1 MNFKKYSFA
10 IFIALIVVYWGT
22 LFLNGY
28 PEAFADDT
36 VYVGA
41 AIHFA
46 EQGRIWN
53 TLTPGLLEN
62 FNIFPYVTFYSW
74 LLGYWLK
81 ILGISTIAILAFWGF
96 INLFFS
102 ITLTICLRRLKIPY
116 YLIMAAILVY
126 TAGILEMGMRPNF
139 FANALFMGGLL
150 FLSSS
155 QRVWLGFG
163 WMMIGLSITT
173 LSYMVAFAFPL
184 GLAWIYLRYKS
195 TAEEPFCIYKD
206 IATVLTA
213 AVSTLLI
220 YGGSVEFRYLDWL
233 EAYTRVAKLNAT
245 PFDATNWKEG
255 WFYAWKSITNGWN
268 LLLFGSGYLL
278 SIVLLGVQI
287 HQWKSTPLRDRLLS
301 IIFFMGLI
309 FAGAL
314 YSVFLIL
321 IIPTWTLIY
330 VLVISHLNQQV
341 KGTRFNRYAVQGAL
355 LAVPLAIVLKV
366 IPFIFQTEYDP
377 QKLAEIKSHIQ
388 NHPEK
393 NLVISTDS
401 WRYIFDYRAPAG
413 TVCAEYCVPQEGRSW
428 VAHLR
433 TMKSKNENDLWI
445 LSAYYMEC
453 MIPDSQQRFTPLKAG
468 GRTFRSIRQYRN
480 EILLIP

>member
-1 MNFKKYSFA
+1 MNFKKYSFT
-10 IFIALIVVYWGT
+10 IFIALIVVYWGV
-22 LFLNGY
+22 LFLKGY

-46 EQGRIWN
+46 EKGRIWN

-62 FNIFPYVTFYSW
+62 FTIFPYVTFYSW
-74 LLGYWLK
+74 ILGYWLK
-81 ILGISTIAILAFWGF
+81 IGGISTTVILAFWGI
-96 INLFFS
+96 INLLFS
-102 ITLTICLRRLKIPY
+102 IGFAIALRKLKIPY

-139 FANALFMGGLL
+139 FANALFIGGLV

-155 QRVWLGFG
+155 KRVWLALG
-163 WMMIGLSITT
+163 WVMIGLSITT
-173 LSYMVAFAFPL
+173 LSYMIAFALPVGL
-184 GLAWIYLRYKS
+184 GWIYLRFK
-195 TAEEPFCIYKD
+195 TVGEEAFSIYKD
-206 IATVLTA
+206 IATVLLA
-213 AVSTLLI
+213 ALVTLLI

-245 PFDATNWKEG
+245 PFDATNWMEG

-268 LLLFGSGYLL
+268 LLLYGTGYLL
-278 SIVLLGVQI
+278 SVYLFAVQI
-287 HQWKSTPLRDRLLS
+287 SQWKSTPRVHLLVS
-301 IIFFMGLI
+301 IIYFVGLI

-330 VLVISHLNQQV
+330 VIVISHLNQQV
-341 KGTRFNRYAVQGAL
+341 RQTRINRFAIQGAL
-355 LAVPLAIVLKV
+355 LAVPLALVLKV
-366 IPFIFQTEYDP
+366 IPFFFQTEYDP
-377 QKLAEIKSHIQ
+377 QKLAEIKSYIQ
-388 NHPEK
+388 KHPEK
-393 NLVISTDS
+393 NLIMSTDS
-401 WRYIFDYRAPAG
+401 WRYLFDYQAPAG
-413 TVCAEYCVPQEGRSW
+413 TVCAEYCIPQEGRSW

-453 MIPDSQQRFTPLKAG
+453 MIPDSQKRFTPLKVG